1 MLKWL
6 LLVVFIVPILM
17 FDYNSVSDKLLN
29 TSTVINSF
37 SDRQVDEEQRIIQD
51 SHTASRHISQAPLML
66 SKDEASSCEDLMQLV
81 MEEIADFA
89 A

>member
-1 MLKWL
+1 MLT
-6 LLVVFIVPILM
+6 FNPQSRINCQNILRHP
-17 FDYNSVSDKLLN
+17 FFL
-29 TSTVINSF
+29 INSF

-66 SKDEASSCEDLMQLV
+66 SKDEASSGEDLMKLV